1 MPIRGCEWE
10 RKSSAGGGERGGR
23 EKRRGLRGEQKERE
37 RERGERETERL
48 GEKRPG
54 KREEKE
60 RETEMC
66 ERETARSGPF
76 LDSSCNEKLITHVL
90 CWEANE
96 AFLPPAPE
104 DGD

>member
-1 MPIRGCEWE
+1 MPGEE
-10 RKSSAGGGERGGR
+10 REEGERREGDSGGSR
-23 EKRRGLRGEQKERE
+23 KKERE